1 MDSSKR
7 WIFGLVVVLLVIG
20 AFTYMG
26 FKGSGTKE
34 TQTPEVSGATAEVNY
49 FDENATVMYFY
60 SDYCSWCLKEK
71 EVLTKLGGEGY
82 KVKPMNVGKDQSLWE
97 KYSIKGTPA
106 FIAANGDRL
115 EGYNTE
121 DKLKPWLDSHK

>member
-1 MDSSKR
+1 MDGSKR
-7 WIFGLVVVLLVIG
+7 WIFGLVVVILVIG

-26 FKGSGTKE
+26 FKGSGSKE
-34 TQTPEVSGATAEVNY
+34 TQTPEVSGATDTANY
-49 FDENATVMYFY
+49 FDENATTMYFY

-71 EVLTKLGGEGY
+71 EVLTKLGAEGY
-82 KVKPMNVGKDQSLWE
+82 RVKPMNVGKDQSLWE

-106 FIAANGDRL
+106 FIASNGERL

>member
-20 AFTYMG
+20 AFTYIG
-26 FKGSGTKE
+26 FKDSGKKE
-34 TQTPEVSGATAEVNY
+34 TQTPEVSGVATNEAY
-49 FDENATVMYFY
+49 YSDTATVMEFY
-60 SDYCSWCLKEK
+60 SDYCSWCIKEK
-71 EVLTKLGGEGY
+71 EVLTKLGAEGY
-82 KVKPMNVGKDQSLWE
+82 RVKPMNVGKDQSLWE
-97 KYSIKGTPA
+97 KYNIKGTPA

-121 DKLKPWLDSHK
+121 DKLRAFLDSHK